1 VINELAQEEEITMT
15 PKSLIP
21 KFGIFS
27 ILAPVAAIFFYG
39 LIGYFIGASDTA
51 HGFFK
56 VFLIV
61 EILWYFSIAGSI
73 SGFMGIKKKEKLK
86 ILGYIGAVGNGLLAI
101 YLAFAIFT

>member
-1 VINELAQEEEITMT
+1 MT
-15 PKSLIP
+15 QKSLVP

-27 ILAPVAAIFFYG
+27 ILAPVAAIFFY
-39 LIGYFIGASDTA
+39 IFIAYFIGGSDTS

-73 SGFMGIKKKEKLK
+73 SGFMGLKNKEKLE
-86 ILGYIGAVGNGLLAI
+86 ILSYIGAVGNGLLAI
-101 YLAFAIFT
+101 YLAFAILK